1 MEVLTIVLA
10 SLLSLGSG
18 GGAVLDAIAQGR
30 IGSKIISV
38 EEQSV
43 RIDNQPNYQAAQ
55 GKLDR
60 VRIASRGVKIKPG
73 IRIAEVD
80 LETDQVVLKLAK
92 LKLDSISDLQKSLI
106 RPATGAARLV
116 FTEQDL
122 NQALQSPEIVAQL
135 QNTLNRLIVSKAGST
150 NIAYQLSDLQLELLP
165 ANHLELGFNLSRPRP
180 SFKPDQRKGTR
191 MGTSRSN
198 IASRELNI
206 TLSLE
211 IRAIDGK
218 KVQIID
224 PQGTVNGRPMS
235 SRLLQG
241 FAAGIGDRFDLNSLS
256 ADGILARILQ
266 LEINEDELQL
276 VSFVR
281 LETKMQESSAEI
293 KVFP

>member
-80 LETDQVVLKLAK
+80 LETDQVALKLAK
-92 LKLDSISDLQKSLI
+92 LKLDKLDSISDLRKSLI
-106 RPATGAARLV
+106 RPAMGAARIV

-135 QNTLNRLIVSKAGST
+135 QSTLNRLIVSKAGST
-150 NIAYQLSDLQLELLP
+150 NIGYKLSNLQLELLP
-165 ANHLELGFNLSRPRP
+165 TNHLEMGFSLSRPRS
-180 SFKPDQRKGTR
+180 SFKPNQRKGKRT
-191 MGTSRSN
+191 GTSRSN

-211 IRAIDGK
+211 IRVIDGK

-241 FAAGIGDRFDLNSLS
+241 FAAGISDRFDLNSLS

-266 LEINEDELQL
+266 LEIDEDKLQL

-281 LETKMQESSAEI
+281 IETKMQ
-293 KVFP
+293 

>member
-80 LETDQVVLKLAK
+80 LETDQVALKLAK
-92 LKLDSISDLQKSLI
+92 LKLDKLDSISDLRESLI
-106 RPATGAARLV
+106 RPATGAARIV

-135 QNTLNRLIVSKAGST
+135 QSTLNRLIVSKAGST
-150 NIAYQLSDLQLELLP
+150 NIGYQLSDLQLELLP
-165 ANHLELGFNLSRPRP
+165 ANHLEVGFNLSRPRP
-180 SFKPDQRKGTR
+180 SFKPNQRKGKRT
-191 MGTSRSN
+191 GTSRSN

-211 IRAIDGK
+211 IRVIDGK

-224 PQGTVNGRPMS
+224 PQGTVNDRPMS

-266 LEINEDELQL
+266 LEIDEDKLQL

-281 LETKMQESSAEI
+281 LETKMQ
-293 KVFP
+293 